1 MFDTLCLQGWDTGVV
16 GMKKGGKRFLV
27 VPPGM
32 AYGSQGMGNKVPA
45 NSTLLFEVEVV
56 RVSLSLLYHGNIWL
70 LINKASSYRKHFK
83 FIGIKF
89 NSNRMFYFISIIFV
103 KL

>member
-1 MFDTLCLQGWDTGVV
+1 MTFVCSAPQGWDTGVV

-32 AYGSQGMGNKVPA
+32 AYGSQGMANRVPA

-56 RVSLSLLYHGNIWL
+56 RVSCFLFFT
-70 LINKASSYRKHFK
+70 A
-83 FIGIKF
+83 
-89 NSNRMFYFISIIFV
+89 
-103 KL
+103 